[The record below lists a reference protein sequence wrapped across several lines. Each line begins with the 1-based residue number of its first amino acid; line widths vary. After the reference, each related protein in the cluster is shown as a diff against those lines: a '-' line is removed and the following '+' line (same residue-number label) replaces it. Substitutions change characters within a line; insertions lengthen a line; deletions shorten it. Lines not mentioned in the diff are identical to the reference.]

1 MLRYYDLVINK
12 GFCKAQKR
20 SENLV
25 SDPFGVYMK
34 SLHSLEFYRVLLCI
48 LLRR

>member
-1 MLRYYDLVINK
+1 MLRSYDLVINK
-12 GFCKAQKR
+12 GFRKTQKR

-25 SDPFGVYMK
+25 SDRFGVYMI

>member
-1 MLRYYDLVINK
+1 MLRSYDLAINK
-12 GFCKAQKR
+12 GFRKTQKR

-25 SDPFGVYMK
+25 SDRFGVYMI
-34 SLHSLEFYRVLLCI
+34 SLHSLEFYRVLLCV